1 MTWSNVHCVCHV
13 LCLEWITLE
22 DIEMDIFFSNESLIV
37 LSSIDMT
44 AWGLFLPALGVCGEP
59 QTRRQ
64 KLVENRE
71 RKG

>member
-1 MTWSNVHCVCHV
+1 
-13 LCLEWITLE
+13 
-22 DIEMDIFFSNESLIV
+22 MDIFFSNESLIV